1 MVGYGAMAAQVGCLR
16 KGLQDPGGAGTRSEV
31 QSVFFWVAFG
41 ISTHGKMR
49 GTCASKWSELPLLT
63 FMEHVTIICI
73 YHCIQES
80 QMVFLWVKVLF
91 TNPISLTSAD
101 QKRMVTACT
110 ECCIIKVEVALVI
123 IRTTVSTW
131 DKNEL
136 KQIFFLKIVGFGSPK
151 SGILRFE
158 N

>member
-1 MVGYGAMAAQVGCLR
+1 MNQWWGMAQWPLRLDACARACKILEAQERGVKFNL
-16 KGLQDPGGAGTRSEV
+16 
-31 QSVFFWVAFG
+31 VFWAAFG

-80 QMVFLWVKVLF
+80 QMVFLWVKLLF

-101 QKRMVTACT
+101 KKRMGTACT

-136 KQIFFLKIVGFGSPK
+136 KQFFFLKIVGFGSPNQE
-151 SGILRFE
+151 F
-158 N
+158 